1 MKKSITTR
9 FNVTKTGKVTRRK
22 MAQCHFRAKKT
33 SLQQRRKD
41 GNYTADKTISKR
53 MKSKPGTL

>member
-9 FNVTKTGKVTRRK
+9 FKITKTGKGLRRK

-41 GNYTADKTISKR
+41 GNFIADKNITRRI
-53 MKSKPGTL
+53 KSKPGTL

>member
-9 FNVTKTGKVTRRK
+9 FTVTKTGKAVRRK

-33 SLQQRRKD
+33 ATQQRRKD
-41 GNYTADKTISKR
+41 GNYIADKTVIKR
-53 MKSKPGTL
+53 IKSKPGTL

>member
-33 SLQQRRKD
+33 SVQQGRKD
-41 GNYTADKTISKR
+41 GNYIADKNVAKR
-53 MKSKPGTL
+53 IKSKPGTL